1 MKIKCEM
8 CGKKFNIDEHNGIC
22 PKCGQKNYSMVE
34 SKEKNSKQPNVKKT
48 DGNEAKPIEIKP
60 IKTKPIKTKKSKR
73 SKIYNIVTIIEV
85 AIIIMLMAKPI
96 IFKINLKNRI
106 KENRTHEIVT
116 ETIKYDDYGVATIHV
131 DDCTIEITQ
140 CEFPCDFTLPEG
152 YEIVTYSYKYV
163 DNKYYNYYDIGS
175 LIEVYAVTEDA
186 NYIKGLDSYNSS
198 EYMEDDVVDYNKLI
212 ENKMHSEDGLMCFL
226 VKEGTFSHLI
236 VDTFSGTTYDRVL
249 DKRLEIQE

>member
-116 ETIKYDDYGVATIHV
+116 ETIKYDDYGVATIRV

-140 CEFPCDFTLPEG
+140 CEFPCEFILPEG
-152 YEIVTYSYKYV
+152 YEIITYSYKYI
-163 DNKYYNYYDIGS
+163 DNEDYSYYDIGS
-175 LIEVYAVTEDA
+175 LTEVYAVTEDG

-212 ENKMHSEDGLMCFL
+212 ENKMRSEDGLMCFL
-226 VKEGTFSHLI
+226 VKEGTFSYLI